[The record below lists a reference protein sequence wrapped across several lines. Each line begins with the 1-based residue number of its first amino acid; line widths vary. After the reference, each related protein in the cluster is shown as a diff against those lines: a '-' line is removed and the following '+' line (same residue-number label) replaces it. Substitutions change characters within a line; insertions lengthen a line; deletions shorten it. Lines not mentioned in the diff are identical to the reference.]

1 MPHVIKLK
9 DGKLLVPL
17 GAQDALDAVEKY
29 VGDELRHYLE
39 ENLTDTSALEQ
50 ELDKMYEKQEKEL
63 EKLTDHQRVVL
74 CDIQEEADVL
84 DELLDAPRL
93 DRKKLKKAASS
104 IWLMCNREL

>member
-1 MPHVIKLK
+1 MPHVLKLK
-9 DGKLLVPL
+9 DGKFLTAFAIEDV
-17 GAQDALDAVEKY
+17 LDAVEEY
-29 VGDELRHYLE
+29 AGDEVRRYLA

-50 ELDKMYEKQEKEL
+50 ELDKMYEEQEKEL
-63 EKLTDHQRVVL
+63 EKLTDHQRSVL
-74 CDIQEEADVL
+74 CEIQEEADAL

>member
-1 MPHVIKLK
+1 MPHVLKLK
-9 DGKLLVPL
+9 DGKFLTAFAIEDV
-17 GAQDALDAVEKY
+17 LDAVEEY
-29 VGDELRHYLE
+29 AGDEVRRYLA
-39 ENLTDTSALEQ
+39 ENLTDTAALEQ
-50 ELDKMYEKQEKEL
+50 ELDKVYEEQEKEL

-93 DRKKLKKAASS
+93 DRKKLKKTANS